1 MTIINAILLSMLLV
15 NMAADINQSFAIMFS
30 LSSVIFVTGLLLT
43 FNMVRKVERM
53 EIWYKKQK
61 EQSKLFR
68 ETLTN
73 ESLFHIIKLIV

>member
-1 MTIINAILLSMLLV
+1 MTIINAILLSILLV

-53 EIWYKKQK
+53 EICYCFLK
-61 EQSKLFR
+61 
-68 ETLTN
+68 T
-73 ESLFHIIKLIV
+73 